1 MQKQGEIKGIFL
13 ISTLLFIKFIIIY
26 FVLGLSVGR
35 DFFLSGG
42 DAESYHLYA
51 TGYLYDREA
60 TNFWFW
66 FLKYLNK
73 IGLYNKEFVLYFI
86 LMINYAG
93 LPLIFYKIINYSN
106 FIKKS
111 YLFYTLLGLIILF
124 PSILFHSFDI
134 YRDIVMLFVFLISL
148 YLIKLNNNKNISFK
162 SLLILAF
169 GFWLLWFR
177 EYLGFAFLLAY
188 FSSFYIDLS
197 KNGFYFK
204 IFIYVIFLFFLN
216 YFGAFDS
223 LIKYRDW
230 FIEND
235 ANTNLKI
242 DFNNKLLFIPNF
254 LKSMSIQ
261 LFGFY
266 FKNITT
272 LFLFIT
278 ESIIFILSL
287 IYVFKNRKYFN
298 YFVNFCIIFFI
309 FYTSIWLISNDNF
322 GTATRLRWFSYFPIY
337 ISMLIIYQIKRKIAL
352 DEIRNLKYSNED
364 SLGD

>member
-1 MQKQGEIKGIFL
+1 
-13 ISTLLFIKFIIIY
+13 
-26 FVLGLSVGR
+26 
-35 DFFLSGG
+35 
-42 DAESYHLYA
+42 
-51 TGYLYDREA
+51 
-60 TNFWFW
+60 
-66 FLKYLNK
+66 
-73 IGLYNKEFVLYFI
+73 
-86 LMINYAG
+86 
-93 LPLIFYKIINYSN
+93 
-106 FIKKS
+106 
-111 YLFYTLLGLIILF
+111 
-124 PSILFHSFDI
+124 
-134 YRDIVMLFVFLISL
+134 MLFVFLISL

-162 SLLILAF
+162 SLLIVAF

-337 ISMLIIYQIKRKIAL
+337 ISMLIIYQIKRKITL